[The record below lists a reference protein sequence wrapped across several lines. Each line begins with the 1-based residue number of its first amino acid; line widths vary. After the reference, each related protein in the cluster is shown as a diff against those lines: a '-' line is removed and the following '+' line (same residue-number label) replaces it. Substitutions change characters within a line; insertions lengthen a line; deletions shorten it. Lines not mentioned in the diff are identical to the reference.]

1 MRGKSTSGQAVALVC
16 SWLKRQCI
24 CDYSITMC
32 TDRRTSIYLHTS
44 STKLKPLVVP
54 PALCTVYFILNFLPK
69 LEASALRALPNWA
82 HQAKQSG
89 LGWIYTSSGN
99 NQCENGPNE
108 NLSFKS
114 CHVWKL
120 YRASGRA
127 QSKGGLFQKG
137 KRRGVL
143 SHLWFNGFS
152 GARVWVTIPEQ
163 AKMLRHPHYSW
174 TALWTPW
181 ENMCD
186 AGIILLIKRDLNLEH
201 CSRMFPGR
209 QKRKNPAAL
218 PITNNV
224 DLSLLHQDS
233 R

>member
-1 MRGKSTSGQAVALVC
+1 MLCQIGHTKPSSQASGEYTRVQVITSVKMARM
-16 SWLKRQCI
+16 K
-24 CDYSITMC
+24 T
-32 TDRRTSIYLHTS
+32 
-44 STKLKPLVVP
+44 
-54 PALCTVYFILNFLPK
+54 
-69 LEASALRALPNWA
+69 
-82 HQAKQSG
+82 
-89 LGWIYTSSGN
+89 
-99 NQCENGPNE
+99 
-108 NLSFKS
+108 LSFQS

-218 PITNNV
+218 PITNNL